1 MGIEKKRKNF
11 HNESIFFKND
21 DTMKDPQA
29 FQSTK
34 HQDPKNSQ
42 NSKECQWQL
51 SVSQIPT
58 HTHRP
63 GCHSNR
69 I

>member
-1 MGIEKKRKNF
+1 
-11 HNESIFFKND
+11 
-21 DTMKDPQA
+21 MKDPQA

-58 HTHRP
+58 HIGQVAIQMIYVAFQLNP
-63 GCHSNR
+63 
-69 I
+69 